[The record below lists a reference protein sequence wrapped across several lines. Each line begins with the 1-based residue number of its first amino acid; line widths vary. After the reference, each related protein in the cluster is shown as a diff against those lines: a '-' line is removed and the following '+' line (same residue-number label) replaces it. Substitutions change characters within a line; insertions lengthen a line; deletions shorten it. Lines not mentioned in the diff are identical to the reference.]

1 MGAAGLTHGGFY
13 RHFDSREHLVPE
25 AAQRA
30 LSQAAH
36 GPWRP
41 AKAGG
46 GVLPWLVDGYHS
58 AWPRDY
64 PESGCGVA
72 GIAADVARADGLA
85 RAAYTHQA
93 QVCLAVPADLID
105 NADRKVGEREAILSL
120 SVLVGAI
127 SMAPADTDQCRRR
140 VETAD
145 PELVT

>member
-1 MGAAGLTHGGFY
+1 MKEAGLAHGGFY
-13 RHFDSREHLVPE
+13 RHFGSREHLVPE

-30 LSQAAH
+30 LSQPAY

-64 PESGCGVA
+64 SESGCGVA

-85 RAAYTHQA
+85 RAAHTH
-93 QVCLAVPADLID
+93 
-105 NADRKVGEREAILSL
+105 
-120 SVLVGAI
+120 
-127 SMAPADTDQCRRR
+127 RRR
-140 VETAD
+140 CAS
-145 PELVT
+145 PCLLR